1 MRQIAGFACL
11 VFGVAWLGCST
22 GSDLAPPSTGYE
34 LRKEAFFEETISSDS
49 RNTYSEVMRL
59 AREVAPD
66 ESKIQEDLD
75 RMNQRLDTADFK
87 LPAVLWM
94 LYEHSSSDL
103 LSQGIRDNAKDAIIA
118 FKYWPDELETEADP
132 VDTDDMVYWTE
143 NHFILFSTGAY
154 LAGQLYPNEV
164 FPASGETGSEK
175 MATFRPRIM
184 RWLELRYQTGFSE
197 WLSNVYYDEDI
208 PGLVA
213 LIEFAEDEEL
223 KQLASIVLD
232 VIFADMASNHFKGNF
247 GSTHGRTYEDKMS
260 GTRDNTGSTFKLLFD
275 LNQFHPGNMSSS
287 SLALSTGYQLPRV
300 IYDMAHDGDRPV
312 YESRQ
317 RMSIRVEEA
326 SDWGLDTTVLEDGMT
341 FLTLEAYTH
350 PLTIGL
356 FVDMLDA
363 YKWWEHS
370 DFSLFKSFEDLL
382 RDEASR
388 TAVAIAQ
395 EKDLTRNMRPEV
407 NLYSYRT
414 PDYMLSTA
422 QDWRKGYG
430 GDQQSIWQATL
441 GMDAVAF
448 TTHPGNE
455 SLDGPTPR
463 YWVGYGT
470 MPRAIQ
476 VKNVVISLYD
486 VDTETVFYVTDQ
498 PLYTHAFL
506 PKSKFD
512 DAHKDGAWFFAREG
526 DGYLALWSSD
536 PDADWLEN
544 DEPENVDLGDYEIIA
559 DGEKTIWI
567 CELGRASDYADFD
580 AFKAAILSASLAV
593 DAEALS
599 VDYTSPSQG
608 RLMMEWDGSIT
619 QDGAPLTVGDFP
631 RYESPFGSS
640 DFPGEVISFE
650 LARQTLKLDFVNR
663 SREVSRFL
671 D

>member
-1 MRQIAGFACL
+1 MKRIAGF
-11 VFGVAWLGCST
+11 VFLLFGTAWLGCST
-22 GSDLAPPSTGYE
+22 SSEVMPTGYE
-34 LRKEAFFEETISSDS
+34 LRKEAFFAETINSDS

-59 AREVAPD
+59 ARAVAPD
-66 ESKIQEDLD
+66 ESKIQHDLD
-75 RMNQRLDTADFK
+75 RMNDRLDTADFK

-94 LYEHSSSDL
+94 LYEYSESEL
-103 LSQGIRDNAKDAIIA
+103 LSEQILSNAKDSILA
-118 FKYWPDELETEADP
+118 FKYWPDELKTEADP

-164 FPASGETGSEK
+164 FTASGETGLEK
-175 MATFRPRIM
+175 METFRPRIM
-184 RWLELRYQTGFSE
+184 RWLELRYQSGFSE

-208 PGLVA
+208 PALVA
-213 LIEFAEDEEL
+213 LVELGEDEEL
-223 KQLASIVLD
+223 RQLASIVLD
-232 VIFADMASNHFKGNF
+232 VIFADMASNHFRGSF
-247 GSTHGRTYEDKMS
+247 GSTHGRTYEHKMS
-260 GTRDNTGSTFKLLFD
+260 GNRDNTGSTFKLLFD
-275 LNQFHPGNMSSS
+275 LNEFAPGNMSSS
-287 SLALSTGYQLPRV
+287 SLALSTTYQLPRV
-300 IYDMAHDGDRPV
+300 VYDMAHDFERQE
-312 YESRQ
+312 YENRQ
-317 RMSIRVEEA
+317 RMGIRLEEA
-326 SDWGLDTTVLEDGMT
+326 ASWGLDTSVLEDGMT

-356 FVDMLDA
+356 FVEMLDA
-363 YKWWEHS
+363 YKWWEHA
-370 DFSLFKSFEDLL
+370 DFAPFKDFEDVL
-382 RDEASR
+382 RDETIRAAL
-388 TAVAIAQ
+388 AVSQ

-407 NLYSYRT
+407 NIYTYRT

-486 VDTETVFYVTDQ
+486 VDTETELYVTDQ

-506 PKSKFD
+506 PKAMFD
-512 DAHKDGAWFFAREG
+512 DAHKEGGWFFARKG

-536 PDADWLEN
+536 PDADWLANSDPDSAE
-544 DEPENVDLGDYEIIA
+544 LGDYEIIA

-567 CELGRASDYADFD
+567 CELARASDYADFG
-580 AFKAAILSASLAV
+580 AFKTAILGASLTA
-593 DAEALS
+593 DSEALS
-599 VDYTSPSQG
+599 VDYASPSLG
-608 RLMMEWDGSIT
+608 RLMMGWDGPIT
-619 QDGAPLTVGDFP
+619 QDGSALVVGDFP
-631 RYESPFGSS
+631 RYDNPYSS
-640 DFPGEVISFE
+640 SEFRGDVISFGH
-650 LARQTLKLDFVNR
+650 AGQSLKLDFANR